1 MCAPLCQEAVARYF
15 SRRKFLSS
23 AAAVA
28 AGTCLP
34 LPARSEEPK
43 TVTFSRIVDLTHR
56 LSPEFPTFTGQPQ
69 FSLADK
75 NMGPRPKGYHAYTWT
90 LAEHTGTHMDAPLH
104 FGGKFSADQLDIA
117 DLYGPLAI
125 IDIRAKAKSDADA
138 RLTPRDI
145 RAWEKTHGPLPAG
158 GIVAMFTGWEEHV
171 TTDKFRNADAKG
183 VMHFPGFHEET
194 PDFLLKERR
203 IKGICVDTLSL
214 DYGPTTDFPVHCR
227 WLGAGRWG
235 MECVARLGS
244 LPPTGATL
252 IAAGPMIAGSSGGP
266 SRVLALI

>member
-1 MCAPLCQEAVARYF
+1 MCAPLCQEAVARHL
-15 SRRKFLSS
+15 SRRSFLAT
-23 AAAVA
+23 AAAATA
-28 AGTCLP
+28 AACLP
-34 LPARSEEPK
+34 STVQAEATK
-43 TVTFSRIVDLTHR
+43 TITFSKIIDLTHR
-56 LSPEFPTFTGQPQ
+56 LSTDFPTFTGQPQ
-69 FSLADK
+69 FSIADK

-104 FGGKFSADQLDIA
+104 FGGKQSADQLPIT

-125 IDIRAKAKSDADA
+125 IDIRAKAKADPDA
-138 RLTPRDI
+138 RLTPDDI
-145 RAWEKTHGPLPAG
+145 HKWEKNHGPLPVG
-158 GIVAMFTGWEEHV
+158 GILAMFTGWELHV

-194 PDFLLKERR
+194 PDFLLKERQ

-214 DYGPTTDFPVHCR
+214 DYGPTADFPVHCR

-252 IAAGPMIAGSSGGP
+252 IAAGPMIAGASGGP
-266 SRVLALI
+266 SRVLALV

>member
-1 MCAPLCQEAVARYF
+1 MCAPLCQAAVARHL
-15 SRRKFLSS
+15 SRRNFLST
-23 AAAVA
+23 AAAATA
-28 AGTCLP
+28 AACLP
-34 LPARSEEPK
+34 SRIQAEEPK
-43 TVTFSRIVDLTHR
+43 SVSFSKIIDLTHR
-56 LSPEFPTFTGQPQ
+56 LSTDFPTFTGQPQ
-69 FSLADK
+69 FSIEDK

-104 FGGKFSADQLDIA
+104 FGGKYSADQLPIT
-117 DLYGPLAI
+117 DLYGPLSV
-125 IDIRAKAKSDADA
+125 IDIRAKARSDADA
-138 RLTPRDI
+138 RLTPDDI
-145 RAWEKTHGPLPAG
+145 RSWEKKHGPLPVG
-158 GIVAMFTGWEEHV
+158 GIVAMFTGWEEFV
-171 TTDKFRNADAKG
+171 TSDKFRNADAKG

-194 PDFLLKERR
+194 PDFLLKERQ

-227 WLGAGRWG
+227 WLSAGHWG

-252 IAAGPMIAGSSGGP
+252 IAAGPMIAGASGGP